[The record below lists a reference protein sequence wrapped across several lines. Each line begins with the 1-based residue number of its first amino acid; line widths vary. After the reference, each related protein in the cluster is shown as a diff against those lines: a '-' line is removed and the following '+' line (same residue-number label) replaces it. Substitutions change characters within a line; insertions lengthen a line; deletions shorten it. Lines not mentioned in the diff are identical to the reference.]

1 MAKIRGQHT
10 GRVTLQN
17 YKAFDQREIEVNLH
31 KATTS
36 PSNVS
41 PASRTFLKTYMM
53 VKIST
58 NQIAKN
64 RHTSIYFEYRK
75 FLRISEILK
84 RTCLPTHFCIDSA
97 ATENGE
103 Q

>member
-1 MAKIRGQHT
+1 
-10 GRVTLQN
+10 VTSKLQGYLN
-17 YKAFDQREIEVNLH
+17 FSFDQQEIKVNFH

-41 PASRTFLKTYMM
+41 AASRSFLKTYMM

-64 RHTSIYFEYRK
+64 RHT
-75 FLRISEILK
+75 
-84 RTCLPTHFCIDSA
+84 
-97 ATENGE
+97 
-103 Q
+103 

>member
-1 MAKIRGQHT
+1 MITEKNHKLLTSQLF
-10 GRVTLQN
+10 VTDCTKKGL
-17 YKAFDQREIEVNLH
+17 ASMDQREIEVNLH

-41 PASRTFLKTYMM
+41 PTSRPFFKTYMM

-64 RHTSIYFEYRK
+64 RHT
-75 FLRISEILK
+75 
-84 RTCLPTHFCIDSA
+84 
-97 ATENGE
+97 
-103 Q
+103 